1 MTRRKDRY
9 QPRVPSASQPK
20 TLKTYSTV
28 AFARLP
34 QPFGPALFV
43 THGTFARS
51 QQCSTSA
58 AFEESRILSAT
69 GHLTL

>member
-1 MTRRKDRY
+1 MTRSKDRY

-20 TLKTYSTV
+20 TLKTYATV

-43 THGTFARS
+43 THGTFALRS
-51 QQCSTSA
+51 KA
-58 AFEESRILSAT
+58 ALQPLLRKAGYYPRQVT
-69 GHLTL
+69 